1 MVKAMI
7 QLKQL
12 VLVSQFTFNYEVT
25 LLCYGTVGVCH
36 SACVVAT
43 VGAHRVLNSEFLLAT

>member
-25 LLCYGTVGVCH
+25 LLCYGTVGVCY